1 MKIIK
6 DSARVG
12 FTLLVGQCGT
22 TSSQLLSMHLRHK
35 GIMNGSTSKY
45 AVLPV
50 LSIML
55 LLIIGISVPL
65 AYGSFLCRRKKN
77 TVTKCHLCQY
87 CCSRL
92 GLSTL
97 QCSANRVLIYYRC
110 ATANCVLICYLCTN
124 GSGYVPNFIL

>member
-6 DSARVG
+6 GS
-12 FTLLVGQCGT
+12 TLLVGQCGT

-45 AVLPV
+45 AILPV

-55 LLIIGISVPL
+55 LLIIGISVSL
-65 AYGSFLCRRKKN
+65 AYGSFLWRRKKN
-77 TVTKCHLCQY
+77 SVTKCQLYQY

-92 GLSTL
+92 GLSTS

-110 ATANCVLICYLCTN
+110 ATSNRVLMYVCTN
-124 GSGYVPNFIL
+124 GSCYVPNFIL